1 MVQDFGGFRVVAIIP
16 RHKPNWP
23 APGVYEEEAPKRFKN
38 LGAESNP
45 LPVLLPGGKAISA
58 ATVRLGL
65 GWMEIPFVATQ
76 VRPHLRSKLALVL
89 PGAFWHCTPQNE
101 GHLVVA
107 LPLQL

>member
-1 MVQDFGGFRVVAIIP
+1 MQDFGGFRVVAIIP

-23 APGVYEEEAPKRFKN
+23 APGVYEEETPKRFKD
-38 LGAESNP
+38 LGAASNP

-76 VRPHLRSKLALVL
+76 VFHLRLCCVMETVCCQTL
-89 PGAFWHCTPQNE
+89 
-101 GHLVVA
+101 
-107 LPLQL
+107 

>member
-1 MVQDFGGFRVVAIIP
+1 MQDFGGLRVVAIIP

-23 APGVYEEEAPKRFKN
+23 APGVYEEETPKRFKD
-38 LGAESNP
+38 LGAASNP

-76 VRPHLRSKLALVL
+76 VPYCRWNHSVATCGCASEWKVFVAKPCKLLNSL
-89 PGAFWHCTPQNE
+89 PG
-101 GHLVVA
+101 GS
-107 LPLQL
+107 

>member
-1 MVQDFGGFRVVAIIP
+1 MQDFGGFRVVAIIP

-23 APGVYEEEAPKRFKN
+23 APGVYEEETPKRFKD
-38 LGAESNP
+38 LGAASNP

-76 VRPHLRSKLALVL
+76 VLHLILQCGSYL
-89 PGAFWHCTPQNE
+89 F
-101 GHLVVA
+101 VA
-107 LPLQL
+107 NPCELSTEDQADA